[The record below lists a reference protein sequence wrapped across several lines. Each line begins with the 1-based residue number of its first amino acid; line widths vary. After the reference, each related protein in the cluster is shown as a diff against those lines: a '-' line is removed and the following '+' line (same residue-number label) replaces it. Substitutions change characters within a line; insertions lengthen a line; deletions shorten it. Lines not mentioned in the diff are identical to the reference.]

1 MPLLSDRI
9 MRLALIIVSTLV
21 VLTAALSF
29 AGRWFGEQLA
39 LGGNT
44 TSTEPFAITIGLDRI
59 ELAANT
65 IRLPEARRSGPT
77 ERVDLYLTWPD
88 LSGYSNTNAQ
98 QFKST
103 AHPGTLVFLQ
113 LTQITMSRDMS
124 GRLEPIYR
132 SLFEGDAV
140 DFGAG
145 LLLHRFKGESGYA
158 GEVMLT
164 STTSGNDTYA
174 VRCILP
180 APGTLPTDADCQRDI
195 TIGNSLSVLY
205 RFSATLLPQWRALD
219 TAVRDYVESRLMNE
233 RPATAAQ

>member
-1 MPLLSDRI
+1 MPLLSDRL
-9 MRLALIIVSTLV
+9 MRLALIIVSVLV
-21 VLTAALSF
+21 VITAALSF

-44 TSTEPFAITIGLDRI
+44 TSTERFTVTIGIDRLD
-59 ELAANT
+59 LSANT

-77 ERVDLYLTWPD
+77 ERADLYLTWPD
-88 LSGYSNTNAQ
+88 LDGYSDANSA

-103 AHPGTLVFLQ
+103 ANPGALVFLQ
-113 LTQITMSRDMS
+113 LSQATMSRDMS

-132 SLFEGDAV
+132 SLFEGEPV

-164 STTSGNDTYA
+164 SMTSGSDTYA

-180 APGTLPTDADCQRDI
+180 APDTPSTDADCQRDI

-205 RFSATLLPQWRALD
+205 RFSSTLLPQWRTLD
-219 TAVRDYVESRLMNE
+219 TAVRDYVESRLVNDSPS
-233 RPATAAQ
+233 PAVQ

>member
-1 MPLLSDRI
+1 MPLLSDRLR
-9 MRLALIIVSTLV
+9 RLALIIVSVLV
-21 VLTAALSF
+21 VITAALSF

-44 TSTEPFAITIGLDRI
+44 TSTETFTVTIGLDRLQ
-59 ELAANT
+59 LAANT

-77 ERVDLYLTWPD
+77 ERADLYLTWPD
-88 LSGYSNTNAQ
+88 LSGYSQANAA

-103 AHPGTLVFLQ
+103 ANPGALIFLQ
-113 LTQITMSRDMS
+113 LSQTTMSRDMS
-124 GRLEPIYR
+124 GRLDPIYR
-132 SLFEGDAV
+132 TLFEGEPV

-145 LLLHRFKGESGYA
+145 LLLHRFKATSGYA

-164 STTSGNDTYA
+164 STVSGNDTYA

-180 APGTLPTDADCQRDI
+180 AADTPSTDADCQRDI

-205 RFSATLLPQWRALD
+205 RFSSTLLPQWRMLD
-219 TAVRDYVESRLMNE
+219 TAVRDYVETRLVNE
-233 RPATAAQ
+233 SPSPAAQ